1 MIYAFY
7 VNEVMPGKM
16 AEYQKIMQEMAPIN
30 DRYGQKRI
38 LAAQSYT
45 GNVNELYHIFA
56 FDNLDEMQKM
66 NEKTGKDKELQRL
79 QALCSAMRVKQTR
92 TILEQLPGDIYRKK
106 D

>member
-1 MIYAFY
+1 VIYTLY
-7 VNEVMPGKM
+7 INEVKPGKM

-30 DRYGQKRI
+30 DRYGQKRV

-56 FDNLDEMQKM
+56 FENLDEMQKM
-66 NEKTGKDKELQRL
+66 NEKTSKDKDLQRL
-79 QALCSAMRVKQTR
+79 QALCSAMRVRQTR
-92 TILEQLPGDIYRKK
+92 LILEQLPGEIYLKK